1 MRPPGEPIGL
11 TLTRAARVVSRAFD
25 EAMAAAGGSQ
35 PTWLVLIALKTAP
48 ARNQR
53 ELAAAVGIQGATL
66 THHLNAMEADGLVTR
81 RRDPAN
87 RRVHLVEMTER
98 GEALFHDLRKAAT
111 AFDRRLRA
119 GLTAEDVAAL
129 GSLLGRL
136 AENAGAQKSMTE

>member
-1 MRPPGEPIGL
+1 
-11 TLTRAARVVSRAFD
+11 
-25 EAMAAAGGSQ
+25 
-35 PTWLVLIALKTAP
+35 
-48 ARNQR
+48 
-53 ELAAAVGIQGATL
+53 
-66 THHLNAMEADGLVTR
+66 
-81 RRDPAN
+81 
-87 RRVHLVEMTER
+87 MTER